1 MDIELSAEVR
11 TKTGKGVA
19 RRARMQDKIPAI
31 FYGPKT
37 APVPLAVSAKRLE
50 KLMREMGEENKL
62 LNLTIDD
69 GDNRQTKQVLI
80 REVQTHPARRRFLHV
95 DFYEVPM
102 DQQLVVEV
110 PVELEGEAN
119 GVKMGGVLDLIRR
132 MLSVRCLPGA
142 IPEKVTIDISGMEVG
157 STIHVADLVD
167 QVAFELADD
176 PNFAIVTI
184 SAPAGEAEEAEESEE
199 EAEVEA
205 AEGEEVEAE

>member
-11 TKTGKGVA
+11 TKTGKGAA

-31 FYGPKT
+31 LYGPK
-37 APVPLAVSAKRLE
+37 ASPVSLAVSAQRLE
-50 KLMREMGEENKL
+50 KLMREMGEESKL

-80 REVQTHPARRRFLHV
+80 REVQTHPVRRRFLHV

-102 DQQLVVEV
+102 DQQIVVEV
-110 PVELEGEAN
+110 PVELEGEPN

-132 MLSVRCLPGA
+132 MLAVRCLPGA

-184 SAPAGEAEEAEESEE
+184 SAPGGAAEEAEEGE
-199 EAEVEA
+199 EAAA